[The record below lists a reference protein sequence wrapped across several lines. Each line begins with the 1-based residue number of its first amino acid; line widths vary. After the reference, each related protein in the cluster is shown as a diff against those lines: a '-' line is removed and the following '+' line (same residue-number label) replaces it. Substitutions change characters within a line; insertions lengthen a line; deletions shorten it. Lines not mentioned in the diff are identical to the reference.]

1 MGLRDAELRDAEP
14 RDVGLRD
21 AGLQDAGLQDAGLQ
35 DAGLQDAGLQTAE
48 LAACR
53 RKTSEVSK
61 GIFAGIIT
69 GIIQPIW
76 RQIRLLKLPK
86 SSRITLSDRLLENVI
101 SEHLC
106 ASVW

>member
-1 MGLRDAELRDAEP
+1 MG
-14 RDVGLRD
+14 V
-21 AGLQDAGLQDAGLQ
+21 
-35 DAGLQDAGLQTAE
+35 

-86 SSRITLSDRLLENVI
+86 SSRITLSDRLLEGSKEQEVRGKGN
-101 SEHLC
+101 
-106 ASVW
+106 ASAVMDRVFTGLTKTVLLFVSCLLLPATCFLLPAPQL